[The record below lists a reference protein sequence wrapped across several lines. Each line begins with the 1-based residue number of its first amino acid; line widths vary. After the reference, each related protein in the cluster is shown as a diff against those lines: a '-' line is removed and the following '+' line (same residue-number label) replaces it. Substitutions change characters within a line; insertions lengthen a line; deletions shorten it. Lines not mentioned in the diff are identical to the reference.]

1 MIHGRNENPI
11 SQCLL
16 LDYAR
21 NFGNAAR
28 EGLKR
33 TTHWAAIYFTNLTS
47 WYPVPERAISLLV
60 GHACFTTIAS
70 CTNDT
75 TVHASYEVLGTNVWC
90 CSTSALCQARDNN
103 CKSLP
108 TSTRESCDRVNQSPL
123 STPGN
128 NGETRPKKQTRKTA
142 YCSTIQAVAKLWMM
156 SH

>member
-1 MIHGRNENPI
+1 MTLGRNENPI

-28 EGLKR
+28 EGPKR
-33 TTHWAAIYFTNLTS
+33 TTR
-47 WYPVPERAISLLV
+47 WYPVPERAMFLLV

-75 TVHASYEVLGTNVWC
+75 TVHASYGVLGTNVWC

-103 CKSLP
+103 GKSLP
-108 TSTRESCDRVNQSPL
+108 TPTRESCDRVNQSPL